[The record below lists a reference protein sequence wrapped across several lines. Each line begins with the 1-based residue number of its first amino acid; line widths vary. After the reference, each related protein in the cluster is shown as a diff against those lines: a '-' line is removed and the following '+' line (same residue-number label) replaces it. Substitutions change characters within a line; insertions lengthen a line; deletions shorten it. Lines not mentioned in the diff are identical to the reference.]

1 MARPRYSVFGPSTC
15 MNRRP
20 FDEVLTLS
28 GIMLALCQRYASDTV
43 SLDDANNERIA
54 LMAIQFCLQRAVTEL
69 HLIDVENLLGTP
81 WFTSHAV
88 ADLRRVYDTVSAA
101 SNPAHYLVGTSA
113 AQNLLQAG
121 LGWGQGQLVFS
132 KGKDGAERAMLAEVT
147 LATASRYDRVVIGSG
162 DGIFA
167 DLAASLQSV
176 GIAVRVVCRQRSLSK
191 ALRLAV
197 QDARF
202 LPERDFGA
210 GAAA

>member
-1 MARPRYSVFGPSTC
+1 MA
-15 MNRRP
+15 MH
-20 FDEVLTLS
+20 
-28 GIMLALCQRYASDTV
+28 LCFQQAV
-43 SLDDANNERIA
+43 S
-54 LMAIQFCLQRAVTEL
+54 EL
-69 HLIDVENLLGTP
+69 HLVDVENLLGTP

-88 ADLRRVYDTVSAA
+88 ADLRRSYDAVSGA

-113 AQNLLQAG
+113 AQNLVEAG

-176 GIAVRVVCRQRSLSK
+176 GIVVRVVSRQRSLSK
-191 ALRLAV
+191 ALSLAV

-202 LPERDFGA
+202 LPERNLGA
-210 GAAA
+210 GADASKAVMVGD

>member
-1 MARPRYSVFGPSTC
+1 MA
-15 MNRRP
+15 M
-20 FDEVLTLS
+20 D
-28 GIMLALCQRYASDTV
+28 
-43 SLDDANNERIA
+43 
-54 LMAIQFCLQRAVTEL
+54 FCPQRAASEL

-81 WFTSHAV
+81 WFTRHAV

-113 AQNLLQAG
+113 SQNLVEAG

-147 LATASRYDRVVIGSG
+147 LAAASRYDRVVIGSG

-176 GIAVRVVCRQRSLSK
+176 GIAVRVVSRQRSLSK
-191 ALRLAV
+191 ALSLAV

-202 LPERDFGA
+202 LPESNLGA
-210 GAAA
+210 DADASNAVVVGG